1 MSASHNARLVYGFS
15 VPRDHVAFGDD
26 DVETWIDKNRVR
38 RAYAGRNDPRIFGDP
53 DFTDKVLIG
62 VAITSVRGF
71 TRSTNFA
78 RVGSLEPF
86 PATKAD
92 INRLAGMF
100 GAEVGLFVCGDSW

>member
-1 MSASHNARLVYGFS
+1 MSTSHNARLVYGFS
-15 VPRDHVAFGDD
+15 VPRDHVAFGADEPYD
-26 DVETWIDKNRVR
+26 FIDKVRNRK
-38 RAYAGRNDPRIFGDP
+38 AYANQYDPRDHGDP
-53 DFTDKVLIG
+53 SLTDEVLIG
-62 VAITSVRGF
+62 VAITTVDDF
-71 TRSTNFA
+71 TRSANFA